1 MKQNAPGGSRAGAA
15 RAVWRDT
22 CRHPFSII
30 QNLAGGLIALATP
43 GEPGAGP
50 GGWRY
55 IENAR
60 GLGAAI
66 PRWFGQDAITIGCHT
81 FAVVALARDRVLYWH
96 EYRHYRQSI
105 AWGPAF
111 IPAYLLVQ
119 AVRGYRCNPFEQDAA
134 RWAKARVEQ
143 LQAER
148 RRPE

>member
-1 MKQNAPGGSRAGAA
+1 MGREQQPVDVFATM

-22 CRHPFSII
+22 RRHPLSLV

-43 GEPGAGP
+43 GTPGVGP
-50 GGWRY
+50 GGWRF
-55 IENAR
+55 IEDAR

-81 FAVVALARDRVLYWH
+81 FSGVPLRGDHSLYWH
-96 EYRHYRQSI
+96 EYRHYRQSTR
-105 AWGPAF
+105 WGPAF

-119 AVRGYRCNPFEQDAA
+119 ALRGYRRNPFEQDAA

-148 RRPE
+148 RRG